1 MSIRIRIRCRR
12 GRRVIVV
19 IVRRPVV
26 VMVVVIRRVFFPDVR
41 FNDILERSQFFLVER
56 VVVIVR
62 AVSRVSRW
70 NEPVRVDD
78 LRRRRRRL
86 RVVIV
91 IVSRV
96 WRLPRVKVL
105 HSLSLS
111 LFPIRCSRRQKMA
124 VRVVRKGKIF
134 KQRRHYRYYYR
145 YY

>member
-1 MSIRIRIRCRR
+1 
-12 GRRVIVV
+12 
-19 IVRRPVV
+19 
-26 VMVVVIRRVFFPDVR
+26 MVVVIRRVFFPDVR

-78 LRRRRRRL
+78 LRRRRRRRRRRRL

-105 HSLSLS
+105 HFSLS
-111 LFPIRCSRRQKMA
+111 RCFQFD
-124 VRVVRKGKIF
+124 VRGDKKWR
-134 KQRRHYRYYYR
+134 
-145 YY
+145 